1 MNRTV
6 SVLLLAVVFALGSVT
21 PTGHGQ
27 VGPRRGFLSALEEGQ
42 SVTLRENAGR
52 YEITL
57 IANVRLGH
65 RVIEVG
71 TDYVVVVDV
80 AGITETRIPIYSIKS
95 IVRIRI
101 PRE

>member
-1 MNRTV
+1 MNRPLFA
-6 SVLLLAVVFALGSVT
+6 LLLAAFVTLGSVT
-21 PTGHGQ
+21 PTSHGQ
-27 VGPRRGFLSALEEGQ
+27 DAPRRGFLSALQERQ

-80 AGITETRIPIYSIKS
+80 AGVTETRIPIYSIRS
-95 IVRIRI
+95 IVRVRV

>member
-6 SVLLLAVVFALGSVT
+6 SVLLLTAFFALGSVT

-57 IANVRLGH
+57 IANVLLGH

-80 AGITETRIPIYSIKS
+80 AGVTETRIPIYSIRS
-95 IVRIRI
+95 IVRVRV